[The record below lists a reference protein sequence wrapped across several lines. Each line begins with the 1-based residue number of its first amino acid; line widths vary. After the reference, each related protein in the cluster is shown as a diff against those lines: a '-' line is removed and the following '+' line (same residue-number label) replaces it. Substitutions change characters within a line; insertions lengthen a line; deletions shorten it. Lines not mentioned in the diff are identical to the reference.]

1 MNKLTIV
8 FTDAER
14 FGLTQLVQREMR
26 PPKDMLRW
34 LLHQE
39 LERRGL
45 LPDRQ
50 KDSALAIGRRAG

>member
-1 MNKLTIV
+1 MNRLTIV
-8 FTDAER
+8 FTDEER
-14 FGLTQLVQREMR
+14 HGLTQLVQKDIR

-45 LPDRQ
+45 LAARQ
-50 KDSALAIGRRAG
+50 NDSAVRRGGETG